1 MPSILRRPILLLLA
15 VASPWMIAF
24 PGHAQDAR
32 ELSVDERAHYASSL
46 AEASALIKDR
56 QFDAASAKLDAMI
69 AQRPR
74 EAQARFLRGVVD
86 AEQGRLDAA
95 ATIFLGLI
103 ADYPELPEPW
113 NNLAAIHAQKGDYE
127 SARQALESALRA
139 APNWSVAH
147 ENMGDVYARLAAVSY
162 DRAARGD
169 GDNKT
174 APRKLLLIR
183 ELFPPARPTPTPP
196 R

>member
-1 MPSILRRPILLLLA
+1 MPPILRRPILLLLA
-15 VASPWMIAF
+15 AASPWLFAV

-32 ELSVDERAHYASSL
+32 ELSVEERARYASSL
-46 AEASALIKDR
+46 TEASELIKER
-56 QFDAASAKLDAMI
+56 KFDAASAKLDAMI

-74 EAQARFLRGVVD
+74 EAQARFLLGVID
-86 AEQGRLDAA
+86 AEQGKLDAA

-113 NNLAAIHAQKGDYE
+113 NNLAVIHAQKGDYE
-127 SARQALESALRA
+127 SARQALENALRA

-169 GDNKT
+169 ADNKT

-183 ELFPPARPTPTPP
+183 ELFAPARPAP

>member
-1 MPSILRRPILLLLA
+1 MPPILRRPLLLLLIA
-15 VASPWMIAF
+15 ASPWMFAVH
-24 PGHAQDAR
+24 GHAQDAR
-32 ELSVDERAHYASSL
+32 ELTVDERTRYAAGL
-46 AEASALIKDR
+46 AEATAFIKDR
-56 QFDAASAKLDAMI
+56 KFDAASARLEVLI

-74 EAQARFLRGVVD
+74 EAQARFLRGVVE
-86 AEQGRLDAA
+86 AEQGKLDAA

-113 NNLAAIHAQKGDYE
+113 NNLAVIHAQKGDYE

-139 APNWSVAH
+139 APHWSVAH

-183 ELFPPARPTPTPP
+183 ELFPPAPSAP